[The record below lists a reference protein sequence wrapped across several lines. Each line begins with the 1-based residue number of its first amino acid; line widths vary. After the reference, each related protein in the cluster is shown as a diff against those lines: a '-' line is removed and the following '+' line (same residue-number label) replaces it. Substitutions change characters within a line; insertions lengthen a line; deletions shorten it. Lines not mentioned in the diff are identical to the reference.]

1 MSIVEDYLVRIKVT
15 LANGSRDEIRD
26 LAEEIHGAFA
36 GQINGIE
43 KYSKDDYGANAT
55 ALKQLRGKLLNYL
68 DDCDREIY
76 GGLGL
81 ETISGHIRYLE
92 SALAEGLEGG
102 ELKAA
107 YDRIDRIYGNC
118 YDSYADGLSGFLYS
132 PYEPCDEQTILRIQK
147 LRHFRDKEMR
157 SLRVAE
163 AQASSVSMVQSSSQS
178 SSATA
183 TANVQVSQE
192 IAFEQIDNI
201 PETTL
206 SEADKT
212 FLKGMLA
219 DLQAKDSDKRES
231 KLKKVQNWLA
241 DKGVDVFNAAMPYIV
256 QLIQSQMG
264 K

>member
-107 YDRIDRIYGNC
+107 YDRIDRIYGNY

-132 PYEPCDEQTILRIQK
+132 PYEPCDEQTILRIEK
-147 LRHFRDKEMR
+147 LRHFRDEEMR
-157 SLRVAE
+157 NLRVAE
-163 AQASSVSMVQSSSQS
+163 AQASHVNMVQSNSQS

-183 TANVQVSQE
+183 TANVQVTQE
-192 IAFEQIDNI
+192 AAFEQIDSLADLI
-201 PETTL
+201 L
-206 SEADKT
+206 SEDDKT
-212 FLKGMLA
+212 FLKGLLA
-219 DLQAKDSDKRES
+219 GLQTKDGDKCEGR
-231 KLKKVQNWLA
+231 LKKVLSWLA

-256 QLIQSQMG
+256 QLIQSQTG